1 MQETPIPMTEEGFN
15 SYKAKLQRLKTEE
28 RNKIAVRI
36 RQAKEFGDISDNA
49 EYESAKSDQA
59 FVEGEIIQLERLLQR
74 ATIIDRNELTNDE
87 VHLGSTVELRD
98 ENGKSSYKVTV
109 VGTTEADIEKQRIS
123 NESPIGKA
131 IIAKKLGEVVKVKT
145 PRGIAE
151 YKIVTIET
159 NI

>member
-1 MQETPIPMTEEGFN
+1 MQETPIPMTEEGYN

-28 RNKIAVRI
+28 RQKIALRI

-74 ATIIDRNELTNDE
+74 AEIIDRNELTNDE

-98 ENGKSSYKVTV
+98 EASKDSYKVTV
-109 VGTTEADIEKQRIS
+109 VGTTEADIEKRRIS
-123 NESPIGKA
+123 TDSPIGAA
-131 IIAKKLGEVVKVKT
+131 IMAKKLGEVVNVKT
-145 PRGIAE
+145 PRGPAK
-151 YKIVTIET
+151 YKIVNIET
-159 NI
+159 TI

>member
-1 MQETPIPMTEEGFN
+1 MQETPIPMTEEGYN

-28 RNKIAVRI
+28 RHKIALRI

-74 ATIIDRNELTNDE
+74 AEIIDRNELTNDQ

-98 ENGKSSYKVTV
+98 EASKDSYKVTV
-109 VGTTEADIEKQRIS
+109 VGTTEADIEKRRIS
-123 NESPIGKA
+123 NESPIGAA
-131 IIAKKLGEVVKVKT
+131 IMAKKLGEVVNVKT
-145 PRGIAE
+145 PRGPAK
-151 YKIVTIET
+151 YKIVNIET
-159 NI
+159 TI